1 MNNIHLYK
9 NDVPSNINWGGSIA
23 IDTETTGLNIFRDRL
38 CLIQIGCE
46 SGDVHIVQFS
56 LQSNFDCP
64 NLKSLLANGSILKIF
79 HFARFDVMF
88 IYKFLEISINS
99 VYCTK
104 IASKL
109 CRTYTD
115 KHGLKDLVKE
125 LLNVDL
131 EKEQQSSYWGA
142 EILNPKQLD
151 YAARDVIYLHQLR
164 NLLDQ
169 QLKREDR
176 FELAQSCFNFI
187 ATRTKLDLL
196 GLDKEDIFT
205 H

>member
-9 NDVPSNINWGGSIA
+9 NDVPSDINWGRSIA
-23 IDTETTGLNIFRDRL
+23 IDTETTGLNVFRDRL
-38 CLIQIGCE
+38 CLVQIGCE
-46 SGDVHIVQFS
+46 NGDVHIVQFS
-56 LQSNFDCP
+56 LQDNFDCP
-64 NLKSLLANGSILKIF
+64 NLKSLLANASVLKIF

-88 IYKFLEISINS
+88 IHKFLNISTDS

-125 LLNVDL
+125 LLNIDL

-142 EILNPKQLD
+142 EVLNSKQLD
-151 YAARDVIYLHQLR
+151 YAAKDVIYLHQLK

-169 QLKREDR
+169 QLKRENR

-187 ATRTKLDLL
+187 STRAKLDLL